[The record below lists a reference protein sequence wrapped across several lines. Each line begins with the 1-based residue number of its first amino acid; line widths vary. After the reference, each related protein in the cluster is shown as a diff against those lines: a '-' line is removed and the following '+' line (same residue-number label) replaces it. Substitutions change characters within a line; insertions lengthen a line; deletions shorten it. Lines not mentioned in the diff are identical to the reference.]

1 MILALKLLLI
11 FWALGI
17 GFAVL
22 MVVKPLPAFKP
33 RKKDHWDHLAS
44 EFASALVGHPAG
56 EDVAA

>member
-1 MILALKLLLI
+1 
-11 FWALGI
+11 
-17 GFAVL
+17 
-22 MVVKPLPAFKP
+22 MVVKPFVAFKP